1 MKKIKNIL
9 VLDTETTGDFSQP
22 MIYDFGYKI
31 VTPTGEV
38 LCTRNAIVKEIF
50 ENKFVIQKAYYA
62 SKMTEYRKMIEQ
74 GQIEYKSFKSIIKQ
88 FIDDARK
95 HKVEIISAYN
105 LAFDMKAINATMRL
119 CYSQGDDE
127 KIIEKLIN
135 QKNKKLLCIWNLAC
149 ETILDTDEY
158 REFATSKG
166 WISEAGNYKTN
177 AEVTYTYISGLEEF
191 TEKHMALDD
200 VNIEIDIL
208 LHILKNYDG
217 NLTYGL
223 HYGSW
228 KKVQK

>member
-1 MKKIKNIL
+1 MKNIL
-9 VLDTETTGDFSQP
+9 VLDTETTGDFGQP

-38 LCTRNAIVKEIF
+38 LKTKNAIVREIF

-62 SKMTEYRKMIEQ
+62 SKMNDYRKMIAD
-74 GQIEYKSFKSIIKQ
+74 GQIEVQTFRAIIKE
-88 FIDDARK
+88 FISDARK
-95 HKVEIISAYN
+95 YKVEIISAYN
-105 LAFDMKAINATMRL
+105 LAFDMAAINATMRL
-119 CYSQGDDE
+119 CYSQGDEE

-158 REFATSKG
+158 REFAKSKG
-166 WISEAGNYKTN
+166 WVSEVGNYRTN
-177 AEVTYTYISGLEEF
+177 AEVTYTYITGLEEF
-191 TEKHMALDD
+191 KEKHMALDD
-200 VNIEIDIL
+200 VNIEVDIL
-208 LHILKNYDG
+208 LHILKNYEG

-223 HYGSW
+223 HYNSW